1 MKNILIISGIFLFFA
16 GSQICGCGNSC
27 STANAQTNNVSV
39 SNTENPKTVK
49 LKITGM
55 TCSGCSNHV
64 TQVLQSIKGVSKVAL
79 EYPGDVATV
88 AFDATT
94 TKTEDLIAAVEKINY
109 KAEVVKGKSTPN
121 TSKTKSCAT
130 TCGH

>member
-27 STANAQTNNVSV
+27 STANAQTNNVLV
-39 SNTENPKTVK
+39 SKTEKLKIVK

-55 TCSGCSNHV
+55 TCAGCSNHV
-64 TQVLQSIKGVSKVAL
+64 TQTLQSVKGVSKVEL
-79 EYPGDVATV
+79 EYPGDVATIE
-88 AFDATT
+88 FDATK

-109 KAEVVKGKSTPN
+109 KAEVVTDKSTSN
-121 TSKTKSCAT
+121 TKKTKSCAAS
-130 TCGH
+130 CGH

>member
-16 GSQICGCGNSC
+16 GSQICGCGSC
-27 STANAQTNNVSV
+27 STANAQTNKASV
-39 SNTENPKTVK
+39 NNSEKIKTVQ

-55 TCSGCSNHV
+55 TCAGCSNHV
-64 TQVLQSIKGVSKVAL
+64 TQTLQSVKGVSKVEL

-88 AFDATT
+88 EFDASK

-109 KAEVVKGKSTPN
+109 KVEIVKDKSTSN
-121 TSKTKSCAT
+121 TSKTNP
-130 TCGH
+130 